1 MNHDRTDTVN
11 ESFSLDDL
19 LCVKC
24 GSELDTG
31 FECNG
36 CGFDMLPYVER
47 LQIKQNH
54 DY

>member
-1 MNHDRTDTVN
+1 MATDTADTN
-11 ESFSLDDL
+11 FSLDDL
-19 LCVKC
+19 RCVKC

-47 LQIKQNH
+47 LQAPSSEGSEK
-54 DY
+54 